1 MVIGLPRNLSKI
13 NFVCPTNDSRTQ
25 FHLRC
30 ERKGDEKRGDTLN
43 GWQVTD
49 SYSFNRD
56 TPCLFIQPATFSGR
70 PGWKINARNIQ
81 IVNKPATLSHVARF
95 IGDVKEFR
103 PLKQRREIY
112 RGYVSYGIALPTF
125 CSVNEW
131 DSSRSSRTIL
141 ILNIPQH
148 FNVRAQENVHAF
160 EKKSLRKNS
169 FSFVPLTR
177 AFTIN
182 TFKTHLLLIVCPLLV
197 IPIKEKDARSRERN
211 LSTGPRF
218 ANTCKKR

>member
-30 ERKGDEKRGDTLN
+30 ERKEDEKRGDTLN

-112 RGYVSYGIALPTF
+112 RDYVLYGIALPTF

-141 ILNIPQH
+141 ILNIPLATFQRSCTRK
-148 FNVRAQENVHAF
+148 RARF
-160 EKKSLRKNS
+160 SSLRKNS

-182 TFKTHLLLIVCPLLV
+182 TFKTHLFIIVCPLFV

>member
-1 MVIGLPRNLSKI
+1 MRIKFFDRKKERFDEFSECCSCAVGWWLVLNFQSSSMVIGLPRNLSKI

-30 ERKGDEKRGDTLN
+30 EKKGDEKRGDTLN

-160 EKKSLRKNS
+160 HRWEKIHFRSSHWLAHLR
-169 FSFVPLTR
+169 LTR
-177 AFTIN
+177 L
-182 TFKTHLLLIVCPLLV
+182 K
-197 IPIKEKDARSRERN
+197 PIFS
-211 LSTGPRF
+211 
-218 ANTCKKR
+218 